1 MKRLGTLL
9 QALRR
14 ARRAPG
20 APSAQRLSIA
30 ALFDATL
37 EAMLII
43 DAGQGTVVEANP
55 AAANLLGRPREELA
69 GVAWLGLFSGSSVLG
84 LTKLEAITHA
94 AGRAEP
100 IRAAVRASSRE
111 VEVALSLVRTA
122 SHEYL
127 LCHLLATPGDA
138 PGEPPGGAAP
148 SDVLAGISEAFAVT
162 DPGLRILYANAPFA
176 ECVGVRSAS
185 ETVGKSL
192 TRWLE
197 FSQADLDGLATQ
209 MQAREA
215 TSMLRIPLR
224 PARGPAGTRA
234 VDLTVVAVPDEPQRC
249 FGFWLRDDSSD

>member
-1 MKRLGTLL
+1 M
-9 QALRR
+9 
-14 ARRAPG
+14 
-20 APSAQRLSIA
+20 
-30 ALFDATL
+30 
-37 EAMLII
+37 
-43 DAGQGTVVEANP
+43 
-55 AAANLLGRPREELA
+55 
-69 GVAWLGLFSGSSVLG
+69 
-84 LTKLEAITHA
+84 
-94 AGRAEP
+94 
-100 IRAAVRASSRE
+100 
-111 VEVALSLVRTA
+111 
-122 SHEYL
+122 
-127 LCHLLATPGDA
+127 
-138 PGEPPGGAAP
+138 
-148 SDVLAGISEAFAVT
+148 LAGISEAFAVT